1 MLLKIQQTTTGFA
14 KLDMKQHKTLAS
26 QAAPG
31 FFETNR
37 EVPAFFFE
45 KIVRFK
51 TLTPWAKK
59 VGQKPDLQASENVRI
74 PGGLWSG
81 LELVDTSGATYYV
94 SLVKEFG

>member
-1 MLLKIQQTTTGFA
+1 MLLKIQQTTTVFA
-14 KLDMKQHKTLAS
+14 NLDMKQHKTLAF

-45 KIVRFK
+45 KNCLIQN
-51 TLTPWAKK
+51 PDPP
-59 VGQKPDLQASENVRI
+59 GQKPG
-74 PGGLWSG
+74 GGLWSG

-94 SLVKEFG
+94 SLVKELG

>member
-1 MLLKIQQTTTGFA
+1 
-14 KLDMKQHKTLAS
+14 MKQHKTLAF

-45 KIVRFK
+45 KNCLIQNPDPLGK
-51 TLTPWAKK
+51 SLTSRPMGCAN
-59 VGQKPDLQASENVRI
+59 P
-74 PGGLWSG
+74 PGGGGGGLCSG

-94 SLVKEFG
+94 SLVKKLG